1 MNAFIRSVL
10 HTLGG
15 VMVCL
20 TSVMAQDSVGVSMPP
35 PSSVIDS
42 VKPPVPSSGFQ
53 FIPKLG
59 LGMSRNFL
67 IDLGLIGYSFIPD
80 KNKAQYFDANISVMA
95 FLGKHTMIM
104 PKLDLQAGLFAFDS
118 DDLVCFNLG
127 ADAGLLTDFKQSA
140 FMVTPKAGLSVAT
153 GLVRLNYLYNVL
165 LKDKA
170 LFPGYGRHG
179 ILLEINIS
187 VLQGKGFKTM

>member
-1 MNAFIRSVL
+1 MNAFIQSLLRTAGV
-10 HTLGG
+10 

-20 TSVMAQDSVGVSMPP
+20 TSATAQDSVVVRVPAAAHTT
-35 PSSVIDS
+35 DTL
-42 VKPPVPSSGFQ
+42 KPPVPSSGFQ
-53 FIPKLG
+53 IIPKFG

-80 KNKAQYFDANISVMA
+80 KNKAQYFDASISVMA
-95 FLGKHTMIM
+95 FIGKHTMIM
-104 PKLDLQAGLFAFDS
+104 PKLDLQAGLFSFDS
-118 DDLVCFNLG
+118 DDLICFNLG
-127 ADAGLLTDFKQSA
+127 VDAGWLTDFKQSA

-153 GLVRLNYLYNVL
+153 GLVRLNYLHNVL
-165 LKDKA
+165 FKDKA

-179 ILLEINIS
+179 VLLEINIS

>member
-1 MNAFIRSVL
+1 MNVFIRSVL
-10 HTLGG
+10 YTFG
-15 VMVCL
+15 VAMTSL
-20 TSVMAQDSVGVSMPP
+20 TSVMAQDSVGISKPAPEPV
-35 PSSVIDS
+35 VDTA
-42 VKPPVPSSGFQ
+42 KPPVPSSGFQ

-67 IDLGLIGYSFIPD
+67 ADLGLIGYSFIPD

-127 ADAGLLTDFKQSA
+127 ADAGWLTDFKQSA
-140 FMVTPKAGLSVAT
+140 IMVTPKAGLSVAT

>member
-1 MNAFIRSVL
+1 MA
-10 HTLGG
+10 
-15 VMVCL
+15 CL
-20 TSVMAQDSVGVSMPP
+20 TSATAQDSVVVSRPIWAAA
-35 PSSVIDS
+35 IDTL
-42 VKPPVPSSGFQ
+42 KPRVPSSGFQ
-53 FIPKLG
+53 FIPKFG

-80 KNKAQYFDANISVMA
+80 KNKAQYFDANISVMT
-95 FLGKHTMIM
+95 FIGKHTMIM
-104 PKLDLQAGLFAFDS
+104 PKLDLQGGLFAFDS

-127 ADAGLLTDFKQSA
+127 VDAGWLTDFKQSG

-179 ILLEINIS
+179 VLLEINIS

>member
-1 MNAFIRSVL
+1 MNAFIRSILLTAGVL
-10 HTLGG
+10 I
-15 VMVCL
+15 VCL
-20 TSVMAQDSVGVSMPP
+20 TASTAQDSIVVSASPV
-35 PSSVIDS
+35 SAADTL
-42 VKPPVPSSGFQ
+42 KPPVPSSGFQ

-59 LGMSRNFL
+59 FGMSRNFL

-95 FLGKHTMIM
+95 FIGKHTMIM

-118 DDLVCFNLG
+118 DDLICFNLG
-127 ADAGLLTDFKQSA
+127 VDAGLLTDFKQSA
-140 FMVTPKAGLSVAT
+140 FMVTPKAGLSIAT
-153 GLVRLNYLYNVL
+153 GLVRLNYLHNIL
-165 LKDKA
+165 LEDRA

-179 ILLEINIS
+179 VLLEINIS